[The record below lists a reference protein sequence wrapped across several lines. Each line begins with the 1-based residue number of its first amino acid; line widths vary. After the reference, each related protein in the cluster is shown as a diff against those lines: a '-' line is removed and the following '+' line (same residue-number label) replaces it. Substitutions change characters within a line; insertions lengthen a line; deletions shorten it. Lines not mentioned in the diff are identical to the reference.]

1 MIQHQPSRRAITLV
15 ELLVIIAII
24 GLLLA
29 LLLPAVMRLR
39 TLAEEQ
45 EDREQL
51 RVLGH
56 AWMAY
61 ARAHQGKTLQ
71 HNNGAPFDAWLK
83 KLSGYGDINDYLVS
97 PADVNRKERLAYMKD
112 NPDRLCTSFV
122 LNPYFCSTIKDPVTK
137 RELSCERIS
146 ECTSLST
153 AIAILPVSSQA
164 GVPGPGY
171 ITPIGWMAP
180 PVSMAWNRTIGVTG
194 IQPDRFS
201 SPAIDS
207 VPGRANYF
215 FADGHV
221 ESITADQ
228 IKHWINTNKQFLIPQ
243 R

>member
-1 MIQHQPSRRAITLV
+1 MIHRHRRNGLTLV

-39 TLAEEQ
+39 TLAEES

-56 AWMAY
+56 AWLAY
-61 ARAHQGKTLQ
+61 ARAHQGKTVQ
-71 HNNGAPFDAWLK
+71 HNGSLPPDAWLK
-83 KLSGYGDINDYLVS
+83 KLSPYGDITDYLVS
-97 PADVNRKERLAYMKD
+97 PGDPNRKDRLQYMAD
-112 NPDRLCTSFV
+112 NPGMLCTSFV
-122 LNPYFCSTIKDPVTK
+122 LNPFFCSDIKDSNK
-137 RELSCERIS
+137 KQLSCERIS
-146 ECTSLST
+146 DCTSLSK
-153 AIAILPVSSQA
+153 AIAILPVSSEA
-164 GVPGPGY
+164 GVPGVGFISPQ
-171 ITPIGWMAP
+171 GWLVP
-180 PVSMAWNRTIGVTG
+180 PVSQAWNRTIGRLG

-201 SPAIDS
+201 SPSNGS

-228 IKHWINTNKQFLIPQ
+228 IKQWVDAGQQFLIPQ
-243 R
+243 K